1 MNTLL
6 EHMFCAR
13 YFQNNN
19 YLITLRELKLK
30 WSNTEEIAELQITV
44 SSLEETHFPDIPL
57 KQWFFTK
64 GDFAL

>member
-6 EHMFCAR
+6 EQIFCAR
-13 YFQNNN
+13 YFQSKN

-30 WSNTEEIAELQITV
+30 LSNTEEIAEPQITV
-44 SSLEETHFPDIPL
+44 SSPEETHFSDIPL
-57 KQWFFTK
+57 KLWFFTR